1 MIRELRPEDT
11 HLFADYTEVLN
22 HLTDTPPL
30 PVSELQALIARINR
44 QDGHI
49 FVYLSEERVV
59 SAATILVEQ
68 KIIHGGCLSANIEE
82 VATKKGCEGR
92 GYATK
97 VLAHMVAYARKRGCY
112 KIVLHCK
119 AGLESFYNKAGFQT
133 RGLHMGVYFSGAAKI
148 K

>member
-1 MIRELRPEDT
+1 MVRELRSEDT

-22 HLTDTPPL
+22 HLTDTPSL
-30 PVSELQALIARINR
+30 SVSQLQALIARINR

-82 VATKKGCEGR
+82 VVTKKGCEGR
-92 GYATK
+92 GYAQK
-97 VLAHMVAYARKRGCY
+97 VLAHILAYAQKRGCY
-112 KIVLHCK
+112 KVVLHCK
-119 AGLESFYNKAGFQT
+119 AALEPFYNKVGFQT
-133 RGLHMGVYFSGAAKI
+133 RGLHMGVYFN
-148 K
+148 